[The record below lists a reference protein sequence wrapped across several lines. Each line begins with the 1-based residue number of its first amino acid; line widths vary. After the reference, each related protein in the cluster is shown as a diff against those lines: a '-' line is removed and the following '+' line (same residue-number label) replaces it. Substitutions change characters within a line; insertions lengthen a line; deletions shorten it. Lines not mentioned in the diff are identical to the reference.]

1 MLERAKKNQ
10 KKVHASM
17 HELTTKME
25 AAKAR
30 ERKEEIQFK
39 KEVDAALEV
48 RMRELEQ
55 CERARIGADMK
66 LKRECQKAEAQA
78 KVKAMQQMAMDAR
91 LRAKEMA
98 EKKACAAANAQKA
111 TESEAVERAK
121 CAEEEKAKEELAAAK
136 AKLKAAQDNVS
147 SIEKN
152 CKGGAG
158 AKAAE
163 GKHHAEKAKAEA
175 KAEASKKA
183 SAAKSDAKASA
194 KAAAAE
200 KVAAKT

>member
-25 AAKAR
+25 AAKAK
-30 ERKEEIQFK
+30 ERKEELQFK
-39 KEVDAALEV
+39 KEVDSALEV

-55 CERARIGADMK
+55 CERARLSADMK

-78 KVKAMQQMAMDAR
+78 KVKASQQMAMDAR

-98 EKKACAAANAQKA
+98 EKKACAAASAQKA

-136 AKLKAAQDNVS
+136 AKLK
-147 SIEKN
+147 
-152 CKGGAG
+152 
-158 AKAAE
+158 
-163 GKHHAEKAKAEA
+163 
-175 KAEASKKA
+175 
-183 SAAKSDAKASA
+183 SA
-194 KAAAAE
+194 
-200 KVAAKT
+200 